1 MKRKNIFLG
10 ARTVAI
16 LAPLLAFLS
25 CNTVPPIDEPQRH
38 LLGIGIVWS
47 DWLNSSQLPERY
59 RANPREYDRDQMQA
73 VVAAGGTAIHGSFD
87 WVGIERTRGVYNW
100 SRADQTV
107 EDAEAL
113 GLEMFAYIGNT
124 PDWALPEG
132 WASGSG
138 WRTPPAEEYAEAFE
152 QYCEEVA
159 ARYRG
164 RVEHFF
170 FWNEPNGCSWV
181 NDNCSNGDGYALY
194 TKWLKRAYTAIKRG
208 NPDAIVAAGSIDYG
222 THVSEGYRYLE
233 GMYRSGAKGYFDA
246 IDIHPYA
253 KQTADPDGIHWRAIE
268 DTRRVMVEHGDQDK
282 AIWLSEYG
290 WEDSAGE
297 AAAERLT
304 DVLERLSLPEYEY
317 VTYARYLVLTD
328 LPGTTMYGLME
339 RDLTPRPAYEA
350 FRAFASA
357 QSEE

>member
-1 MKRKNIFLG
+1 MKRTNIIPG
-10 ARTVAI
+10 ARTAA
-16 LAPLLAFLS
+16 LCALLLAVFS
-25 CNTVPPIDEPQRH
+25 CYTVPPVTEPPRH

-47 DWLNSSQLPERY
+47 DWLNSSQLPEQY
-59 RANPREYDRDQMQA
+59 RANPREYDRAQMQA
-73 VVAAGGTAIHGSFD
+73 VADAGGTAIHGSFD
-87 WVGIERTRGVYNW
+87 WVNIERTRGVYDW

-107 EDAEAL
+107 ADAEAH
-113 GLEMFAYIGNT
+113 GLTMFAYIGNT

-132 WASGSG
+132 WAAGTG

-152 QYCEEVA
+152 EYCEAVA

-194 TKWLKRAYTAIKRG
+194 TAWLKRAYTAIKRG
-208 NPDAIVAAGSIDYG
+208 NPDAVVAAGVLDYG
-222 THVSEGYRYLE
+222 TYVAEGYKYIE

-253 KQTADPDGIHWRAIE
+253 KRTDDPESLHWRAIE
-268 DTRRVMVEHGDQDK
+268 DTRQVMVEHGDEDK
-282 AIWLSEYG
+282 EIWLSEYG

-297 AAAERLT
+297 AAAARLSE
-304 DVLERLSLPEYEY
+304 VLTRLSLPEYEY

-328 LPGTTMYGLME
+328 LPGTTMYGLMD

-357 QSEE
+357 EPGE